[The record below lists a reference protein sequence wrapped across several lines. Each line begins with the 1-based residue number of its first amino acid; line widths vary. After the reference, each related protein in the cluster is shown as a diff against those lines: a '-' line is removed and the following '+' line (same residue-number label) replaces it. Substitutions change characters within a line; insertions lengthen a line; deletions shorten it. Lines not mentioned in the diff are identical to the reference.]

1 MKNIQLKIVT
11 GTALKQH
18 CDDLARLRIQVF
30 REFPYLYQGS
40 YEYEQVYLQR
50 YLQCPQAAFVLA
62 LEGEKIVG
70 AASCIPMP
78 YEEPIF
84 QQPFM
89 TYKTTL
95 GLEIKQ
101 LFYCAESVLEPA
113 YRGQG
118 IGLAFFRARETY
130 AKQLGGFT
138 HSCFCAVERPIDH
151 VLRPSTYQPL
161 DEFWRKRGYQKQTHL
176 TTQLVWQDIDQTEPT
191 AKTMIYWLKE
201 LNA

>member
-11 GTALKQH
+11 GAELEQH

-30 REFPYLYQGS
+30 REFPYLYEGS

-62 LEGEKIVG
+62 LEDEKIVG
-70 AASCIPMP
+70 AASCIPMQ
-78 YEEPIF
+78 YEEPTF

-95 GLEIKQ
+95 GLEIEQ
-101 LFYCAESVLEPA
+101 LFYCAESVLEPI
-113 YRGQG
+113 YRGRG
-118 IGLAFFRARETY
+118 IGLAFFREREAY

-151 VLRPSTYQPL
+151 ALRPNTYQPL
-161 DEFWRKRGYQKQTHL
+161 DEFWRKRGYQKQTNL

-191 AKTMIYWLKE
+191 AKTMSYWLKE